1 MSPQQEGIIVNMGM
15 TSITLAVFGWLE
27 AGHRSHPYSRQG
39 HNKLQEVGIIGG
51 SLQVSVT
58 HGIKLNEAN

>member
-1 MSPQQEGIIVNMGM
+1 MSPQQEGLIINMGM
-15 TSITLAVFGWLE
+15 TSITLPVFCWLE

-39 HNKLQEVGIIGG
+39 HKQQEVGIIGG

-58 HGIKLNEAN
+58 HGIKLNEDN

>member
-15 TSITLAVFGWLE
+15 TPITLAVFYWLE

-39 HNKLQEVGIIGG
+39 HKHQEVGIIGG

-58 HGIKLNEAN
+58 HSIKLNEAN